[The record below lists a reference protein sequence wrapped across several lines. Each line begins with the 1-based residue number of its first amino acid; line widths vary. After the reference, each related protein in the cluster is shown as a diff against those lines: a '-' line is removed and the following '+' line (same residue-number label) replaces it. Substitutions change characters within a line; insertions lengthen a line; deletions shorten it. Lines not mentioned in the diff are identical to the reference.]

1 MITEQPFLPLFFN
14 TEDEDLWEKLKKFP
28 IEKRAEL
35 TKHALRELF
44 RGYPELLIAPS
55 CDDRVEA
62 IEGAE
67 LSIIAEVDDDGDG
80 VTGRTAGLE
89 GIGESD
95 EGNDVCEDE
104 EHGDDFEEPPGQ
116 LEFSLESLFEM
127 SPAEVKP
134 NPVQNLLSIIGKEED
149 EEVLRLFRRS
159 EEHKEE

>member
-28 IEKRAEL
+28 IERRSEL

-55 CDDRVEA
+55 CEDRVEA

-67 LSIIAEVDDDGDG
+67 LSVITEVDEVFLVEDGDG
-80 VTGRTAGLE
+80 VTDRTAGLE
-89 GIGESD
+89 GI
-95 EGNDVCEDE
+95 
-104 EHGDDFEEPPGQ
+104 GQ

>member
-44 RGYPELLIAPS
+44 RGDPELLTAPS
-55 CDDRVEA
+55 CDDRVEVL
-62 IEGAE
+62 EGAE
-67 LSIIAEVDDDGDG
+67 LSIIAEGDEVLRVDDGDG
-80 VTGRTAGLE
+80 VTDRTAGLE
-89 GIGESD
+89 EI
-95 EGNDVCEDE
+95 
-104 EHGDDFEEPPGQ
+104 GQ

-159 EEHKEE
+159 EEHNEE